1 MAIGA
6 RELSDADRIALER
19 TRARLLKLPR
29 VTETMQWGA
38 NLVFWTM
45 DKAVG
50 GKMFA
55 LIDLEPAEGIAALA
69 FAAGP
74 VRGPALLEMDGVKPA
89 PYLARAHWVAV
100 QDWQVLT
107 GAELAAELEAAYR
120 YVAGRMP
127 GRVQRLYE
135 LPLKQYRALVRE
147 RRAEKRSR

>member
-1 MAIGA
+1 M
-6 RELSDADRIALER
+6 SDVDRIALER
-19 TRARLLKLPR
+19 TRAMLLKLPR
-29 VTETMQWGA
+29 VAETMQWGA
-38 NLVFWTM
+38 NLVFWTV

-55 LIDLEPAEGIAALA
+55 LIDLEPAEGAAALA

-74 VRGPALLEMDGVKPA
+74 VRGPALLEMDGVTPA

-107 GAELAAELEAAYR
+107 GAELAAELEVAYH
-120 YVAGRMP
+120 YVGGRMP

-135 LPLKQYRALVRE
+135 LPLNQYRALVRE
-147 RRAEKRSR
+147 RRAEERSR